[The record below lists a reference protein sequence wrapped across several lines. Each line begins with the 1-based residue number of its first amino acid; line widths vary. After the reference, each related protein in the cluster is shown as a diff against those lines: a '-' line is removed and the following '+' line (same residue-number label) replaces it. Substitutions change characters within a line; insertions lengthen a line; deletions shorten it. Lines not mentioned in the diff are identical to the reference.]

1 MLLDMYFSQTS
12 MLLMAIGIFVRM
24 LKEKRK
30 ENGVKEQ
37 LGHTWIEVNNEVH
50 AFVVDDQ
57 DHPQMIK
64 IRAELKRLSLLMHNA
79 AYVPYAA

>member
-1 MLLDMYFSQTS
+1 MLLVMCCCKTS
-12 MLLMAIGIFVRM
+12 TLLVTGISVRM
-24 LKEKRK
+24 SNIRDRK
-30 ENGVKEQ
+30 KVQRNS

-79 AYVPYAA
+79 GYVPYAA

>member
-1 MLLDMYFSQTS
+1 MLLVMCCCKTS
-12 MLLMAIGIFVRM
+12 TLLVGISVRM
-24 LKEKRK
+24 SNIRDRK
-30 ENGVKEQ
+30 KVQRNS

-79 AYVPYAA
+79 GYVPYAA